1 MRDAVLDEL
10 VTVVGEVA
18 FAVPAGEAGRG
29 IENPGPIAGVED
41 MVEQRPGE
49 ASRPG
54 VVAGG
59 DPADPSLTIIVVED
73 PEVRDDAEVVGHP
86 DVSGVI
92 LEVSTVEF
100 GVAARLFD
108 DEHVDSQ
115 SHDVVELSGGEL
127 GEAPVLD
134 LHGVERS
141 GADLG

>member
-29 IENPGPIAGVED
+29 IEHPGSIAGVED

-59 DPADPSLTIIVVED
+59 DAADPGLIIVVED
-73 PEVRDDAEVVGHP
+73 PEVGDNAEVVGHP
-86 DVSGVI
+86 DVAGAI

-100 GVAARLFD
+100 GVDARLFD

>member
-1 MRDAVLDEL
+1 MSRTWSSSAP
-10 VTVVGEVA
+10 A
-18 FAVPAGEAGRG
+18 F
-29 IENPGPIAGVED
+29 
-41 MVEQRPGE
+41 
-49 ASRPG
+49 SRPG

-59 DPADPSLTIIVVED
+59 DPADPDVAIVVED

-86 DVSGVI
+86 DVSGAI

-100 GVAARLFD
+100 GVAARLF

-115 SHDVVELSGGEL
+115 SHDVVELSGGEF